1 MEITDKEIVDIL
13 YKYFYDTYDKI
24 IEYIETEDR
33 INKGQHGNTN

>member
-13 YKYFYDTYDKI
+13 YKHFHNIYDRI

-33 INKGQHGNTN
+33 INNTK

>member
-13 YKYFYDTYDKI
+13 YKHFYNIYDKI

-33 INKGQHGNTN
+33 INNTTDNE